1 MVALVSSP
9 VAASIL
15 LAMEAGMADSFGI
28 NNDVVLLAPLPVLYN
43 PVNQHLFVA
52 VIPFRQKNVLR
63 AVGNTAPKRNIAR
76 MASHNLNDTA
86 PFMGCGCISY
96 LIYGLHRRIDSRVKT
111 DGIIGTGNI
120 KIDGS
125 GESDRV
131 YTESR
136 KLARTAVRTVSSDDH
151 QTVNTVFLTNL
162 SPFFWPSTVVNSG
175 HRAV

>member
-1 MVALVSSP
+1 M
-9 VAASIL
+9 
-15 LAMEAGMADSFGI
+15 
-28 NNDVVLLAPLPVLYN
+28 YK
-43 PVNQHLFVA
+43 
-52 VIPFRQKNVLR
+52 RQ
-63 AVGNTAPKRNIAR
+63 
-76 MASHNLNDTA
+76 
-86 PFMGCGCISY
+86 GCGCISY

-136 KLARTAVRTVSSDDH
+136 KLARTAVRTVSSDDD

-162 SPFFWPSTVVNSG
+162 SALFLAFNRSEFGTSCRVKNRAAASDEMCIRDRSILSDFHTNSD
-175 HRAV
+175 RLNCYA